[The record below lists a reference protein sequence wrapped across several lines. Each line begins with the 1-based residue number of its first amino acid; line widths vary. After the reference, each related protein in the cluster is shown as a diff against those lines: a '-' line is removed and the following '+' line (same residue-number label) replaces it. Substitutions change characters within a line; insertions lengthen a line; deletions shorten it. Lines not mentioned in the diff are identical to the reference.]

1 LLRLDGS
8 ETCPYTSNV
17 PHRRGGAC
25 RRFAMLLWFRGSFP
39 GLSAVAI
46 SQEGKRIRVGCN
58 PSWVARPYFQG
69 KEINGLSGA
78 AIKGGVADAAV
89 LAAIRSGDENGMA
102 ALYDRY
108 SAVVYSVALR
118 VLGDTG
124 AAEDVLQEVFMQLWR
139 NPGLF
144 DSSRG
149 SLGPWLAVIARHRAI
164 DGLRKRRPETDIADV
179 VVSVEPDLAGDAE
192 RARAMEKVRGTLGS
206 MPAPQRQA
214 LEMAYFEGLSH
225 SEISAKT
232 GEPLGTIKTRIRAGL
247 LALRKAFA
255 T

>member
-1 LLRLDGS
+1 
-8 ETCPYTSNV
+8 
-17 PHRRGGAC
+17 
-25 RRFAMLLWFRGSFP
+25 M
-39 GLSAVAI
+39 GLP
-46 SQEGKRIRVGCN
+46 CN
-58 PSWVARPYFQG
+58 PCQAAHPYFKW
-69 KEINGLSGA
+69 KEINCLSPTEL
-78 AIKGGVADAAV
+78 KGNLTDAAV
-89 LAAIRSGDENGMA
+89 LSAIRSGDENGMA

-149 SLGPWLAVIARHRAI
+149 SLGPWLSVIARHRAI

-206 MPAPQRQA
+206 MPSPQRQA